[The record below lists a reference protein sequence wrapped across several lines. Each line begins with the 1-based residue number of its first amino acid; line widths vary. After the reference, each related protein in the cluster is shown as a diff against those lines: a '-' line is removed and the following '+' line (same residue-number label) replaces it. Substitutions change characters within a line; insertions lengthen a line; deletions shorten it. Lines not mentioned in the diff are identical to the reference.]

1 MVAHVLEVFERCPSV
16 HGVILVVVPKSEEY
30 CKGEIVDKYGFKKV
44 ANIIPGGEER
54 QDSVFCGLKAL
65 QEAEIVAVHDAV
77 RPFLPLRLLEET
89 IRSAARWGAA
99 APALPLADTVKSVDG
114 EGFSTGTADRQRLRV
129 VQTPQVFSYR
139 ILLDSMKSA
148 FKEGFRG
155 TDETSVVERAG
166 YRVKLIEG
174 SPLNI
179 KVTTP
184 DDWALAEAI
193 LSQNPPERP

>member
-16 HGVILVVVPKSEEY
+16 HGVVLVVVPKSEEY

-65 QEAEIVAVHDAV
+65 PGAEIVAVHDAV
-77 RPFLPLRLLEET
+77 RPFLSLRLLEET

-129 VQTPQVFSYR
+129 VQTPQAFSYR
-139 ILLDSMKSA
+139 ILLDSMESA

-193 LSQNPPERP
+193 LSHNAPERP